1 MVDNFECAGYTFYS
15 KFDSGNLGRV
25 ELVRCCEGLNIIGSN
40 VSSSVASGSLSL
52 STPCTVPGGSLSP
65 GATTLLQGPPPP
77 PPTSVLMLSNAA
89 VAGGGSSPSAVLSSV
104 ATTVQ
109 QPLSPQ
115 SGPVGT
121 ATTAGG
127 VSPELHHQLLSH
139 QPHHHSATFV
149 EVEFNLWTRPD
160 CAGTPYENQ
169 NRTWFYF
176 AVTGG
181 RPNQIVKFNVMN
193 LNKQAKLFSQGMHP
207 VMKVGPGG
215 RWERIKDKPSYS
227 IANDVFFIS
236 FLHRAPES
244 SDTKTYYAFTF
255 PFTYNELLE
264 QLGNFDKRFGR
275 HPFEMNQ
282 IAYEITQRY
291 DSSVPVGPV
300 EIALPVSHHSQ
311 AHHSSKKGKLVKV
324 AKVERS
330 SPESFDDTARDG
342 IGNDEGIVPKVSD
355 PGGRLLEECDVPS
368 AMSIDDNNTS
378 ESMQQIT
385 NLVKKVKIELPPQ
398 IDLGKCKLPIFQQL
412 LSTPTLEDDAKAT
425 NLDPRDDIYYYREL
439 LTNSVENR
447 RIELL
452 TITSFHGIQTT
463 REERLRNLFPDE
475 KTPRC
480 HTFKH
485 KKVVFISSR
494 VHPGETPASFV
505 LNGFFSML
513 LDRKS
518 IVSITLRR
526 MYVFK
531 IIPFLNPDGV
541 YNGLY
546 RSDTRGHNLNRVYL
560 TPNVE
565 TQPAIYAARKL
576 IRYYHL
582 GVDEAEP
589 YELESEKK
597 AAMVKSP
604 DTSSEEIVN
613 ISPLE
618 DKSSSVL
625 TETNAPSKECPPI
638 KKDSESNEENNASTS
653 DSGFG
658 EQTVSKS
665 STISSSSSTV
675 TLVGTEISTPSVPAT
690 TTSDS
695 SSTADSSTAIIA
707 TNPTVDAIP
716 SSEIG
721 SIATTEEVLPPPKV
735 FTEQLIPDLLP
746 VVTESGLTL
755 RPIRSTSNLSTAS
768 SMANST
774 TTNAST
780 IAHINTKKPP
790 LVTAKVDT
798 GRKTAGSSTSSSFKN
813 VINKPHLIATTPN
826 MLKLKDF
833 GVSQSQQQS
842 PQLQQQQQT
851 QSSMGKMAPGSLG
864 VKKANPLHHKR
875 GEGKIRPQTPQM
887 FSHFRS
893 HRNEYLNP
901 ASQKNLNIS
910 LDYLA
915 QLDEKN
921 DKVIYEEKSNMFLYI
936 DLHGHASKKGVFMYG
951 NHLPSTIEAV
961 ECMLLPRLMSMN
973 SQHFHYDA
981 CNFSERNMY
990 YKGKRDGLSK
1000 EGSGR
1005 VAIYKCTGLI
1015 KSYTLECNYNTG
1027 KSVNILPPRGKE
1039 PVTAKVQSPVPPKYT
1054 PAVFEEVGRALGPSI
1069 LDLTNSNPQS
1079 RVHNSEFR
1087 TLQGLRNTLRIE
1099 IERGSSKARVTNK
1112 VPKPHS
1118 KRLSNQSSS
1127 SLEIA
1132 KENAL
1137 QWENMGVPPSG
1148 SIAGAGGAGSPPGAG
1163 GAGGNGNG
1171 NGKGNGE
1178 SLGANASGCCSATS
1192 SSGRQYLKGGTLKG
1206 HSGKISRKA
1215 VSAVGK
1221 GFGKKDVVKKSKI
1234 LCESGVV
1241 GPVVASGKKL
1251 QELIRNKDQHQVPRK
1266 KIKVSPPHQHG
1277 SAVDGFDLCFKNN
1290 LTASS
1295 LPNFLAAPPSLGDL
1309 PLSKKV
1315 KSESKLL
1322 EECLDCDDS
1331 LDAIPCCSYTLPAT
1345 TSGGTVALTKLISTY
1360 SQAAV
1365 VGSPGVASGEGV
1377 PPISSGTIPGAC
1389 ALSPGGGSSSG
1400 GEKDAGKASKISK
1413 FSKATSAKQQSKLG
1427 KSSKSNDGGKLLK
1440 KKRSLKTDSNL
1451 KRKKTRLKPVLT

>member
-25 ELVRCCEGLNIIGSN
+25 ELVRCCEGLNIIGNN
-40 VSSSVASGSLSL
+40 VSSSVGCLSVSNAGANVGGPLSPGSTTLLGPPPTILS
-52 STPCTVPGGSLSP
+52 SGGSLILGGGGGGGNSP
-65 GATTLLQGPPPP
+65 TAVHHHHHHFPQ
-77 PPTSVLMLSNAA
+77 PTSPQPA
-89 VAGGGSSPSAVLSSV
+89 VGSV
-104 ATTVQ
+104 TTT
-109 QPLSPQ
+109 
-115 SGPVGT
+115 GT
-121 ATTAGG
+121 T
-127 VSPELHHQLLSH
+127 PELHHQLLTSH
-139 QPHHHSATFV
+139 QPHHHSAAFV

-207 VMKVGPGG
+207 VTKVGPGG

-244 SDTKTYYAFTF
+244 AETKTYYAFTF

-264 QLGNFDKRFGR
+264 QLGNFDKRYGR

-282 IAYEITQRY
+282 IAQELSQKY
-291 DSSVPVGPV
+291 DASIPIGPV
-300 EIALPVSHHSQ
+300 ELVPSFVNHHIQ
-311 AHHSSKKGKLVKV
+311 PHHSSKKGKLVKTP
-324 AKVERS
+324 KVERS

-342 IGNDEGIVPKVSD
+342 IGSDEGIVPKVSD
-355 PGGRLLEECDVPS
+355 PGGKHLDDGDVPT

-385 NLVKKVKIELPPQ
+385 NLVNKVKIELPPQ
-398 IDLGKCKLPIFQQL
+398 VDQAKTKLPSFQQL
-412 LSTPTLEDDAKAT
+412 LNTPTLEDDLKAT

-439 LTNSVENR
+439 LTHSVEKR

-452 TITSFHGIQTT
+452 TITSFHGIQNT
-463 REERLRNLFPDE
+463 REERLRNLFPED

-480 HTFKH
+480 HTFKN

-505 LNGFFSML
+505 LNGFLSTL

-518 IVSITLRR
+518 VVSITLRR

-565 TQPAIYAARKL
+565 TQPSIYAARKL

-589 YELESEKK
+589 YELEIEKK
-597 AAMVKSP
+597 AALLRSP
-604 DTSSEEIVN
+604 DSSSEEIVA

-618 DKSSSVL
+618 
-625 TETNAPSKECPPI
+625 ETSTAANVETSTPSKECPPI

-665 STISSSSSTV
+665 STISSSSSST
-675 TLVGTEISTPSVPAT
+675 TLVGSEISKPTVSTPASGGNSDPAESSPSSNPVDVLPS
-690 TTSDS
+690 SDS
-695 SSTADSSTAIIA
+695 D
-707 TNPTVDAIP
+707 P
-716 SSEIG
+716 
-721 SIATTEEVLPPPKV
+721 IATTDEVLPPPKV

-746 VVTESGLTL
+746 VVTESGLAL
-755 RPIRSTSNLSTAS
+755 RPVRSVSNLSTAS

-790 LVTAKVDT
+790 LVSAKVDT
-798 GRKTAGSSTSSSFKN
+798 GRKGSASSFKN
-813 VINKPHLIATTPN
+813 VINKPHLIGTTPN
-826 MLKLKDF
+826 MLKMKDF
-833 GVSQSQQQS
+833 GVNSTQPQSQ
-842 PQLQQQQQT
+842 QLQQQQQA
-851 QSSMGKMAPGSLG
+851 QSSLAKSALGTLG
-864 VKKANPLHHKR
+864 VKKANVLHHKR
-875 GEGKIRPQTPQM
+875 GEGKMRPQTPQM
-887 FSHFRS
+887 YSHFRS

-921 DKVIYEEKSNMFLYI
+921 DKVIYEERSNMFLYI

-1069 LDLTNSNPQS
+1069 LDLTNSNPQT
-1079 RVHNSEFR
+1079 RIHNSEFR
-1087 TLQGLRNTLRIE
+1087 TLQGMRNTLRIE

-1137 QWENMGVPPSG
+1137 QWENIGVPSSG
-1148 SIAGAGGAGSPPGAG
+1148 SISGTGGGTGSPPGAG
-1163 GAGGNGNG
+1163 AVGGNGNG
-1171 NGKGNGE
+1171 NGKGTGDP
-1178 SLGANASGCCSATS
+1178 LGGNASGCCSATS
-1192 SSGRQYLKGGTLKG
+1192 SGGRQFLKGSSLKG
-1206 HSGKISRKA
+1206 HSGKISRKTS
-1215 VSAVGK
+1215 SAGGK

-1234 LCESGVV
+1234 LCESGVA
-1241 GPVVASGKKL
+1241 GAVVTSGKKL
-1251 QELIRNKDQHQVPRK
+1251 QELMRNKDQHQVPRK
-1266 KIKVSPPHQHG
+1266 KIKVSPPHQHA
-1277 SAVDGFDLCFKNN
+1277 SVVDGFDLCFKSN
-1290 LTASS
+1290 LAATS

-1331 LDAIPCCSYTLPAT
+1331 LDAIPCCSYTLPTT
-1345 TSGGTVALTKLISTY
+1345 TSGGAVALTKLISTY
-1360 SQAAV
+1360 SQAAA
-1365 VGSPGVASGEGV
+1365 GSPGVASGEGIT
-1377 PPISSGTIPGAC
+1377 PISSSSIAINSG
-1389 ALSPGGGSSSG
+1389 SGSSSG
-1400 GEKDAGKASKISK
+1400 GEKDTGKAGKISK
-1413 FSKATSAKQQSKLG
+1413 FSKATSAKQQAKLG

-1451 KRKKTRLKPVLT
+1451 KRKKTRVKPALT